1 MHHISTL
8 LIMVLLL
15 PLAGSTQSDGTVSV
29 MSYNIRYNNPD
40 DGINRWSNR
49 KAKLNAL
56 LPAIAP
62 EIIGFQEALF
72 LQVRDLQ
79 TMLPDYDYV
88 GVGRKDGGIN
98 GELNPIFFDTK
109 RFHAHFQGTF
119 WLSTTP
125 DQPGS
130 IGWDAALPR
139 IATWVILTE
148 KTSQQELLVVNT
160 HLDHVGSE
168 AREQSALLLKEKIL
182 EIAQGRPFVLLGDF
196 NTTPNQKPY
205 TLLTEKWLDT
215 RTEALTIMGPEGT
228 FTGFDSP
235 EPKQR
240 IDYIIISPLL
250 NVQSFSTISTNRANN
265 FFSDHLPIKAVLQL
279 P

>member
-1 MHHISTL
+1 MYRISTL
-8 LIMVLLL
+8 WLWLVLL
-15 PLAGSTQSDGTVSV
+15 PLTIKAQSVGSVGV

-40 DGINRWSNR
+40 DGVNRWANR

-56 LPAIAP
+56 LPAIVP

-79 TMLPDYDYV
+79 AMLPDYDYV

-98 GELNPIFFDTK
+98 GEMNPIFFDTK
-109 RFHAHFQGTF
+109 RFSAHFQGTF

-130 IGWDAALPR
+130 VGWDAALPR
-139 IATWVILTE
+139 IATWVILE
-148 KTSQQELLVVNT
+148 DKINGQELLVVNT

-168 AREQSALLLKEKIL
+168 AREQSAVLLKEKIL
-182 EIAQGRPFVLLGDF
+182 DIAQGRPFVLLGDF
-196 NTTPNQKPY
+196 NSTPVQKPY
-205 TLLTEKWLDT
+205 ALLTEKWLDT

-228 FTGFDSP
+228 FTGFESP

-240 IDYIIISPLL
+240 TDYIIISPLL
-250 NVQSFSTISTNRANN
+250 NVQSFSTISTNQANN
-265 FFSDHLPIKAVLQL
+265 YFSDHLPVKAILQL